1 MFSPDA
7 AVPASVAARNPRRR
21 QRTGSDDS
29 VALRHN
35 PKRIRRSGLTS
46 ETFQPQD
53 TTKVNGHIAHVEEE
67 VVTNGHAKEPA
78 NLRHASVDT
87 TSLAI
92 RHRGVKKADRER
104 RTSKTDGSIELT
116 KNENYIVTQLPTT
129 PESVRDYHTS
139 GKWHGEISAS
149 LGYALAMTQS
159 QAIVWRY
166 AQAAMSAEQLKPLNI
181 KLLHPANNSRHPLPL
196 GTLVPTSAEPALLVV
211 MPTSGKI
218 TYWESL
224 TSAASVDS
232 NRQKQQSVQGAVS
245 GMMSGEII
253 TQITEAEPRAFVLTL
268 STGRL
273 VHLIVSDPQGK
284 PSINVQYLRDNG
296 AQSGGLFGSL
306 RGVFSNVG
314 WRKDVAAVRA
324 GKSWQ
329 RGQRYVVVA
338 TSKGSFQTWDLS
350 WNGTHSLV
358 SDVDAKNDLL
368 HALIEGAEVFHDN
381 KEQLFEILDFTILA
395 GGGSGNEVAK
405 MGKSGD
411 CRLLTLTV
419 LKGVESSRYALIGL
433 TLAAGSVTID
443 VVHPITC
450 YTTSLPAEAQ
460 FEPRVLVPEPAQAA
474 FIMFEKSVVL
484 ISLVEVEETPS
495 SQLQMEAR
503 TLPDPFQDALD
514 FRSTKPYRI
523 VGCASEIYDR
533 IHAQSSCVVM
543 IYGFGLVRISALPM
557 RKGQSALDRA
567 TVTAKTKLE
576 QAVFFGNLPQD
587 LLDFSPRAETFF
599 DQEEVEAAALSV
611 SHSIMSS
618 TSVHMPSISPSM
630 DQQLQRRSTA
640 LADLNKHLRQYYPPL
655 GRLTRWK
662 LLWNAEKMAAAKALW
677 RCYNSTISNQNR
689 SSNDK
694 SVLAELIESLH
705 ESLKTENQPEHH
717 ETDGVRHW
725 FIHDVWRLE
734 YIIPWAQNMVELMF
748 ENAVEDNKRIQPAI
762 QARLVSEANDIQLS
776 SLETAFTFRDANI
789 AAYGLEHEAMI
800 DGVLLRGYEDLPE
813 IWTSTANIVERVKTM
828 TDISRELACLG
839 EDDDANEGDPLPD
852 LVLKLAA
859 DNPRQ
864 VQICCQTYIERFR
877 WLQSRPD
884 PESRA
889 AGEKLKQAHFAVR
902 KALFK
907 GLPDVGQPE
916 KAIHLAEKYR
926 DMDALVEII
935 EGEMLTADSDETMR
949 LLEERIYSYFVT
961 FGTKWSNAFFKKHL
975 DGGKAVSILNGNA
988 NFKIYLTQFL
998 RHQPNYAK
1006 LGWIHE
1012 VTSEQS
1018 YAAAAEDLML
1028 AQKQETNLWSRKVS
1042 LSMSKL
1048 SLLAATGKGQIK
1060 DKSAIDA
1067 TRKIDQDL
1075 AVFAI
1080 QERLCNYMKPTIR
1093 NALDADAEVDL
1104 ALQKYGSNVQ
1114 SKSTLRHTLKRHFRK
1129 LLALE
1134 ALPPEALIDT
1144 LTLLGGEGASP
1155 DNEGFMASRFFYAF
1169 KVLRLASLEVSDPGL
1184 KELLEKFI
1192 WRRCMIQ
1199 DDWKAINRTENKDDA
1214 QAGAETGATAL
1225 FKTLREGFKT
1235 GFWDKSVP
1243 MSPAKVLE
1251 AGTSIDALRVS
1262 SHFANIPENA
1272 LAVLAQELQK
1282 EDELLEKYMEEGR
1295 LDERWRGVVDAAKA
1309 SARHEADSMGEE
1321 QLRIRNAQEE
1331 FTARMTEKDREAY
1344 PKEGGGEDD
1353 TAIDDQGD
1361 VVMSM

>member
-1 MFSPDA
+1 MSIAKEMGSQD
-7 AVPASVAARNPRRR
+7 SDL
-21 QRTGSDDS
+21 RTG
-29 VALRHN
+29 N
-35 PKRIRRSGLTS
+35 
-46 ETFQPQD
+46 
-53 TTKVNGHIAHVEEE
+53 
-67 VVTNGHAKEPA
+67 
-78 NLRHASVDT
+78 
-87 TSLAI
+87 
-92 RHRGVKKADRER
+92 
-104 RTSKTDGSIELT
+104 
-116 KNENYIVTQLPTT
+116 
-129 PESVRDYHTS
+129 
-139 GKWHGEISAS
+139 WHGEISTS

-166 AQAAMSAEQLKPLNI
+166 AQGTMSAEQLKPLYI
-181 KLLHPANNSRHPLPL
+181 KLLYPSNNSRHPLPR
-196 GTLVPTSAEPALLVV
+196 GILVPTSAEPALLVV

-224 TSAASVDS
+224 TSAASVDL
-232 NRQKQQSVQGAVS
+232 NRQKQQSVQGTVS
-245 GMMSGEII
+245 GMLSGEFI
-253 TQITEAEPRAFVLTL
+253 TKITEAEPRAFVLTL

-273 VHLIVSDPQGK
+273 AHLILSDPQGK
-284 PSINVQYLRDNG
+284 PSIKVQYLRDNG
-296 AQSGGLFGSL
+296 AQSGGVFGSL
-306 RGVFSNVG
+306 RGVFSNAG

-324 GKSWQ
+324 GNSWQ

-338 TSKGSFQTWDLS
+338 TSKGSFQIWDLS

-358 SDVDAKNDLL
+358 NDVDAKDDLL
-368 HALIEGAEVFHDN
+368 HALIEGADVSQDN
-381 KEQLFEILDFTILA
+381 KEHIFEVLDFTILPSES
-395 GGGSGNEVAK
+395 SGKEVAK

-411 CRLLTLTV
+411 CKLLTLTV
-419 LKGVESSRYALIGL
+419 LKGAESSMYTLIGL

-450 YTTSLPAEAQ
+450 YTALFPADTQ
-460 FEPRVLVPEPAQAA
+460 FKPQVLVPEPAQAA

-484 ISLVEVEETPS
+484 VSLVEVQETPS

-514 FRSTKPYRI
+514 FRSTKPYRN
-523 VGCASEIYDR
+523 VGCASEVYDR
-533 IHAQSSCVVM
+533 IHAHSSCILM
-543 IYGFGLVRISALPM
+543 IYGFGLVRVSALPM
-557 RKGQSALDRA
+557 REGQSALDRA

-587 LLDFSPRAETFF
+587 LLDFSPRLEISFE
-599 DQEEVEAAALSV
+599 QEEVEAAALSV

-618 TSVHMPSISPSM
+618 TSVYLPSISPSM

-655 GRLTRWK
+655 GRLSRWR

-677 RCYNSTISNQNR
+677 RCYNSTINNQNR

-748 ENAVEDNKRIQPAI
+748 ETAVEDNKRIEPAI
-762 QARLVSEANDIQLS
+762 QARLVGEANDIQLS
-776 SLETAFTFRDANI
+776 GLETAFGFREANI
-789 AAYGLEHEAMI
+789 AAYGLEDETMI

-828 TDISRELACLG
+828 TDLSRELACLG
-839 EDDDANEGDPLPD
+839 EDDDANQGDPLPD

-889 AGEKLKQAHFAVR
+889 AGDKLKQAHFTVR

-907 GLPDVGQPE
+907 SLPDVGQPE

-926 DMDALVEII
+926 DMDALADII
-935 EGEMLTADSDETMR
+935 EGEMLSAESDETVR

-961 FGTKWSNAFFKKHL
+961 FGIKWSNAFFKKHL
-975 DGGKAVSILNGNA
+975 DGGKAVGILNGNA
-988 NFKIYLTQFL
+988 NFKNYLTQFL
-998 RHQPNYAK
+998 RHQPDYAK

-1012 VTSEQS
+1012 VACEKS

-1028 AQKQETNLWSRKVS
+1028 AQTQETNLWSRKIS

-1060 DKSAIDA
+1060 DKSAKDA
-1067 TRKIDQDL
+1067 TRKIDENL
-1075 AVFAI
+1075 AVLAM
-1080 QERLCNYMKPTIR
+1080 QERLCNYVKPTIR

-1114 SKSTLRHTLKRHFRK
+1114 GKFTLRQNLERHFRK
-1129 LLALE
+1129 MLALE
-1134 ALPPEALIDT
+1134 ALSPEALIDT

-1155 DNEGFMASRFFYAF
+1155 DNEGFMGSRFFYAF
-1169 KVLRLASLEVSDPGL
+1169 KVLRYNSSEASDSGF
-1184 KELLEKFI
+1184 KELQEKFI

-1199 DDWKAINRTENKDDA
+1199 DDWKDINRTELKDDA
-1214 QAGAETGATAL
+1214 QAEVETGATAL
-1225 FKTLREGFKT
+1225 FKTLREGFRT
-1235 GFWDKSVP
+1235 GFWDKFVP
-1243 MSPAKVLE
+1243 LPPAKVLE

-1272 LAVLAQELQK
+1272 LAVLAQDLEM

-1295 LDERWRGVVDAAKA
+1295 LGERWKGVVEAAKA
-1309 SARHEADSMGEE
+1309 SARDEADFKGEE

-1331 FTARMTEKDREAY
+1331 FTARMIEKDREAY
-1344 PKEGGGEDD
+1344 PKDGVREHD

-1361 VVMSM
+1361 VIMGM

>member
-1 MFSPDA
+1 M
-7 AVPASVAARNPRRR
+7 SVNKEI
-21 QRTGSDDS
+21 GLEDSD
-29 VALRHN
+29 LR
-35 PKRIRRSGLTS
+35 I
-46 ETFQPQD
+46 
-53 TTKVNGHIAHVEEE
+53 
-67 VVTNGHAKEPA
+67 
-78 NLRHASVDT
+78 
-87 TSLAI
+87 
-92 RHRGVKKADRER
+92 
-104 RTSKTDGSIELT
+104 
-116 KNENYIVTQLPTT
+116 
-129 PESVRDYHTS
+129 
-139 GKWHGEISAS
+139 GKWHGEMSTS

-166 AQAAMSAEQLKPLNI
+166 AHGTMSAEQSKLLNI
-181 KLLHPANNSRHPLPL
+181 KLLHPSNNSRHPLPL
-196 GTLVPTSAEPALLVV
+196 GILVPTSAEPALLVV

-232 NRQKQQSVQGAVS
+232 NRQKQQSVQGTVS
-245 GMMSGEII
+245 GMLSGEFI
-253 TQITEAEPRAFVLTL
+253 TKITEAEPRAFVLTL

-273 VHLIVSDPQGK
+273 AHLIVSDPQGK

-296 AQSGGLFGSL
+296 AQSGGVFGSL
-306 RGVFSNVG
+306 RGVFSNAG
-314 WRKDVAAVRA
+314 WKKDVAAVRA
-324 GKSWQ
+324 GNSYQ

-338 TSKGSFQTWDLS
+338 TSKGSFQIWDVS

-358 SDVDAKNDLL
+358 NDVDAKDDLL
-368 HALIEGAEVFHDN
+368 HALIEGADVFHDN
-381 KEQLFEILDFTILA
+381 KEHVFEVLDCTILPS
-395 GGGSGNEVAK
+395 GGSGKEVAK
-405 MGKSGD
+405 MGNSHCK
-411 CRLLTLTV
+411 LLTLTV
-419 LKGVESSRYALIGL
+419 LKGSESSRYALIGL

-450 YTTSLPAEAQ
+450 YTTSLTAETQ
-460 FEPRVLVPEPAQAA
+460 FKPQVLVPEPAQTA
-474 FIMFEKSVVL
+474 FLIFEKSIVL
-484 ISLVEVEETPS
+484 VSLVEVEETPS

-523 VGCASEIYDR
+523 VGCASELYDR
-533 IHAQSSCVVM
+533 THAQSSCVLM

-587 LLDFSPRAETFF
+587 LLDFSPRSESSFE
-599 DQEEVEAAALSV
+599 QEEVEAAALSV

-618 TSVHMPSISPSM
+618 TSVYLPSISPSM

-640 LADLNKHLRQYYPPL
+640 LADLNKHLRQYYPRL

-677 RCYNSTISNQNR
+677 RCYNAIISNQNR

-748 ENAVEDNKRIQPAI
+748 ENAVEDNKRIEPAS

-776 SLETAFTFRDANI
+776 SLETAFGFREANI
-789 AAYGLEHEAMI
+789 AAYDLEDEAMI

-828 TDISRELACLG
+828 TDVSRELACLG

-889 AGEKLKQAHFAVR
+889 AGEKLKRAHFTVR
-902 KALFK
+902 KELFCS
-907 GLPDVGQPE
+907 LPDVGQPE
-916 KAIHLAEKYR
+916 KAIYLAEKYR
-926 DMDALVEII
+926 DMDALADII
-935 EGEMLTADSDETMR
+935 EAEMLSIESDETVR

-975 DGGKAVSILNGNA
+975 KGGKAVGVLNGNA
-988 NFKIYLTQFL
+988 NFKNYLTQFL
-998 RHQPNYAK
+998 RHQPHYAK

-1012 VTSEQS
+1012 VSSEQS
-1018 YAAAAEDLML
+1018 YVAAAEDLML
-1028 AQKQETNLWSRKVS
+1028 AQEQETNLWSRKIS

-1060 DKSAIDA
+1060 NRSAKDA
-1067 TRKIDQDL
+1067 TRTIDEKL
-1075 AVFAI
+1075 AVLVI
-1080 QERLCNYMKPTIR
+1080 QEKVCNYVKPTIR

-1114 SKSTLRHTLKRHFRK
+1114 GKSTLRHSLERHFGK
-1129 LLALE
+1129 MLALE
-1134 ALPPEALIDT
+1134 ALAPEALIDI
-1144 LTLLGGEGASP
+1144 LTLLGGEGASS
-1155 DNEGFMASRFFYAF
+1155 DNEGFLGSRFFYAF
-1169 KVLRLASLEVSDPGL
+1169 EVLRLASFEASDSEF
-1184 KELLEKFI
+1184 KELQEQFI

-1199 DDWKAINRTENKDDA
+1199 DDWTAINRTELKDDA
-1214 QAGAETGATAL
+1214 QAEVETGATAL
-1225 FKTLREGFKT
+1225 FKTLREGFRT
-1235 GFWDKSVP
+1235 GFWDKSGP
-1243 MSPAKVLE
+1243 LPPAKVLE

-1262 SHFANIPENA
+1262 SHFANIPENS
-1272 LAVLAQELQK
+1272 LAMLAQDLEK

-1295 LDERWRGVVDAAKA
+1295 LGERWKGVVEAAKA
-1309 SARHEADSMGEE
+1309 SARDEADSEGEE
-1321 QLRIRNAQEE
+1321 QLKIRNAQED
-1331 FTARMTEKDREAY
+1331 FTARMIEKDREAY
-1344 PKEGGGEDD
+1344 PKEGGREDD

>member
-1 MFSPDA
+1 M
-7 AVPASVAARNPRRR
+7 
-21 QRTGSDDS
+21 
-29 VALRHN
+29 
-35 PKRIRRSGLTS
+35 
-46 ETFQPQD
+46 
-53 TTKVNGHIAHVEEE
+53 
-67 VVTNGHAKEPA
+67 
-78 NLRHASVDT
+78 
-87 TSLAI
+87 
-92 RHRGVKKADRER
+92 
-104 RTSKTDGSIELT
+104 
-116 KNENYIVTQLPTT
+116 TQLPAT
-129 PESVRDYHTS
+129 PESIRNYHTS
-139 GKWHGEISAS
+139 GTDEHSQSIGSEDSDLHTGNWHGETSTS
-149 LGYALAMTQS
+149 LGYALAMTQG

-166 AQAAMSAEQLKPLNI
+166 AQGTMLAEQLKPLNI
-181 KLLHPANNSRHPLPL
+181 KLLHPSNNSRHPLPL
-196 GTLVPTSAEPALLVV
+196 GILVPTSAEPALLVV

-232 NRQKQQSVQGAVS
+232 NRQRQQSVQGTVS
-245 GMMSGEII
+245 GMLSGEFI
-253 TQITEAEPRAFVLTL
+253 TKITEAEPRAFVLTL

-273 VHLIVSDPQGK
+273 AHLIVSDPQGK
-284 PSINVQYLRDNG
+284 SSINVQYLRDNG
-296 AQSGGLFGSL
+296 AQSGGVFGSL
-306 RGVFSNVG
+306 RGVFSNAG

-324 GKSWQ
+324 GNSWQ

-338 TSKGSFQTWDLS
+338 TSKGSFQIWDLS

-358 SDVDAKNDLL
+358 KDVDAKDDLL

-381 KEQLFEILDFTILA
+381 KEHIFEVLDFTILQR
-395 GGGSGNEVAK
+395 GGSGDEVAK
-405 MGKSGD
+405 VGKSGD
-411 CRLLTLTV
+411 CKLLTLTV
-419 LKGVESSRYALIGL
+419 LKGADSSRYALISL
-433 TLAAGSVTID
+433 TLASGSVTID

-450 YTTSLPAEAQ
+450 YTTSLPAETQ
-460 FEPRVLVPEPAQAA
+460 FKPQVLVPEPAQVA
-474 FIMFEKSVVL
+474 FLLFEKSVVL
-484 ISLVEVEETPS
+484 VSLVEVEETPS

-503 TLPDPFQDALD
+503 TLPDPFQDAID

-523 VGCASEIYDR
+523 VGCASEVYDR
-533 IHAQSSCVVM
+533 IHAQSSCLLM
-543 IYGFGLVRISALPM
+543 IYGFGLVRISVLPM
-557 RKGQSALDRA
+557 RDGQSALDRA
-567 TVTAKTKLE
+567 TVTAKTKIE

-587 LLDFSPRAETFF
+587 LLDFSPRSETSF

-618 TSVHMPSISPSM
+618 TSVYMPSISPSM

-662 LLWNAEKMAAAKALW
+662 LLWNAEKMAAAKAVW
-677 RCYNSTISNQNR
+677 RCYNAIISNQNR
-689 SSNDK
+689 SSNEQ

-734 YIIPWAQNMVELMF
+734 YIVPWAQNMVELMF
-748 ENAVEDNKRIQPAI
+748 ETAVEDNKRIEPAI

-776 SLETAFTFRDANI
+776 CLETAFGFREANI
-789 AAYGLEHEAMI
+789 VAYGLKDEAMI

-828 TDISRELACLG
+828 TDVSRELACLG

-864 VQICCQTYIERFR
+864 VQICCQTYIERFH

-889 AGEKLKQAHFAVR
+889 AGDKLKQAHFAVR

-907 GLPDVGQPE
+907 SLPDVGQPE
-916 KAIHLAEKYR
+916 QAIYLAEKYR
-926 DMDALVEII
+926 DMDALTDII
-935 EGEMLTADSDETMR
+935 EGEMLSAESDETVR

-975 DGGKAVSILNGNA
+975 DGGKAVGILNGNA
-988 NFKIYLTQFL
+988 QFKQYLTQFL
-998 RHQPNYAK
+998 RHQPIYAK

-1012 VTSEQS
+1012 VASEQS
-1018 YAAAAEDLML
+1018 YVAAAEDLML
-1028 AQKQETNLWSRKVS
+1028 AQKEEANLWSRKVS

-1048 SLLAATGKGQIK
+1048 SFLAATRKGQVK
-1060 DKSAIDA
+1060 DKSVVDSIRTIDA
-1067 TRKIDQDL
+1067 DL
-1075 AVFAI
+1075 AILAI
-1080 QERLCNYMKPTIR
+1080 QETLCNHMKPTIR

-1114 SKSTLRHTLKRHFRK
+1114 GKSTLRHSLERHFRK
-1129 LLALE
+1129 MLALE
-1134 ALPPEALIDT
+1134 ALTPEALIDT

-1155 DNEGFMASRFFYAF
+1155 DNEGFMGSRFFYAL
-1169 KVLRLASLEVSDPGL
+1169 KVLRSAVSEASDSGL
-1184 KELLEKFI
+1184 KELQEKVI
-1192 WRRCMIQ
+1192 WRRCMIH
-1199 DDWKAINRTENKDDA
+1199 DDWKAINHTELKDDT
-1214 QAGAETGATAL
+1214 QAEVETGSTAL
-1225 FKTLREGFKT
+1225 FKTLREGFRT
-1235 GFWDKSVP
+1235 GFWERSALLSP
-1243 MSPAKVLE
+1243 MKVLG

-1262 SHFANIPENA
+1262 SHIANIPENA
-1272 LAVLAQELQK
+1272 LAVLAQDLEK

-1295 LDERWRGVVDAAKA
+1295 LEERWKGVVEAAKA
-1309 SARHEADSMGEE
+1309 SARDEADSKGEE
-1321 QLRIRNAQEE
+1321 QLKVRNAQEE
-1331 FTARMTEKDREAY
+1331 FSARMMEKDREAY
-1344 PKEGGGEDD
+1344 AREGGREDD

-1361 VVMSM
+1361 VIMGL

>member
-1 MFSPDA
+1 M
-7 AVPASVAARNPRRR
+7 SVIKEM
-21 QRTGSDDS
+21 GLEDSDMC
-29 VALRHN
+29 
-35 PKRIRRSGLTS
+35 I
-46 ETFQPQD
+46 
-53 TTKVNGHIAHVEEE
+53 
-67 VVTNGHAKEPA
+67 
-78 NLRHASVDT
+78 
-87 TSLAI
+87 
-92 RHRGVKKADRER
+92 
-104 RTSKTDGSIELT
+104 
-116 KNENYIVTQLPTT
+116 
-129 PESVRDYHTS
+129 
-139 GKWHGEISAS
+139 GKWHGEMSTS

-166 AQAAMSAEQLKPLNI
+166 AHGTMSVEHLKLSNI
-181 KLLHPANNSRHPLPL
+181 KLLHPSNNSRHPLPL
-196 GTLVPTSAEPALLVV
+196 GILVPTSAEPALLVV
-211 MPTSGKI
+211 MPTSGRI

-232 NRQKQQSVQGAVS
+232 NRQKQQSVQGNVS
-245 GMMSGEII
+245 GMLSGEFI
-253 TQITEAEPRAFVLTL
+253 TKITEAEPRAFVLTL

-273 VHLIVSDPQGK
+273 AHLIVSDPQGK

-296 AQSGGLFGSL
+296 AQSGGVFGSL
-306 RGVFSNVG
+306 RGVFSNAG
-314 WRKDVAAVRA
+314 WKKDVAAVRA
-324 GKSWQ
+324 GNSCQ

-338 TSKGSFQTWDLS
+338 TSKGSFQIWDVN

-358 SDVDAKNDLL
+358 NDVDAKDDLL
-368 HALIEGAEVFHDN
+368 HALIEGADVFHDN
-381 KEQLFEILDFTILA
+381 KEHVFEVLDFTILPS
-395 GGGSGNEVAK
+395 GGSGKEVAK
-405 MGKSGD
+405 LGNSD
-411 CRLLTLTV
+411 CKLLTLTV
-419 LKGVESSRYALIGL
+419 LKGAESSRYALIGL

-450 YTTSLPAEAQ
+450 YTTSLTAESQ
-460 FEPRVLVPEPAQAA
+460 FKPQVLVPEPAQTA
-474 FIMFEKSVVL
+474 FLIFEKSIVL
-484 ISLVEVEETPS
+484 VSLVEVEETPS

-523 VGCASEIYDR
+523 VGCASELYDR
-533 IHAQSSCVVM
+533 THAQSSCVLM

-576 QAVFFGNLPQD
+576 QAVFFGSLPQD
-587 LLDFSPRAETFF
+587 LLDFSPRSEISFEQA
-599 DQEEVEAAALSV
+599 EVEAAALSV

-618 TSVHMPSISPSM
+618 TSVYLPSISPSM

-640 LADLNKHLRQYYPPL
+640 LADLNKHLRQYFPRL

-677 RCYNSTISNQNR
+677 RCYNAIISNQNR

-734 YIIPWAQNMVELMF
+734 YIVPWAQNMVELMF
-748 ENAVEDNKRIQPAI
+748 ENAVEDNKRIEPAS

-776 SLETAFTFRDANI
+776 SLETAFGFREANI
-789 AAYGLEHEAMI
+789 AAYDLEDEAMI

-828 TDISRELACLG
+828 TDVSRELACLG

-889 AGEKLKQAHFAVR
+889 AGEKLKQAHFTVR
-902 KALFK
+902 KDLFRS
-907 GLPDVGQPE
+907 LPDVGQPE
-916 KAIHLAEKYR
+916 KAIYLAEKYR
-926 DMDALVEII
+926 DMDALADII
-935 EGEMLTADSDETMR
+935 EAEMLSIESDETVR

-975 DGGKAVSILNGNA
+975 NGGKAVGILNGNA
-988 NFKIYLTQFL
+988 NFKNYLTQFL
-998 RHQPNYAK
+998 RHQPHYAK

-1012 VTSEQS
+1012 ISSEQS
-1018 YAAAAEDLML
+1018 YVAAAEDLML
-1028 AQKQETNLWSRKVS
+1028 AQEQETNLWSRKIS

-1060 DKSAIDA
+1060 DTSAKDA
-1067 TRKIDQDL
+1067 TRTIDERL
-1075 AVFAI
+1075 AVLVI
-1080 QERLCNYMKPTIR
+1080 QEKLCNYVKPTIR

-1114 SKSTLRHTLKRHFRK
+1114 GKSTLRHSLERHFGK
-1129 LLALE
+1129 MLALE
-1134 ALPPEALIDT
+1134 ALAPEALIDI
-1144 LTLLGGEGASP
+1144 LTLLGGEGASS
-1155 DNEGFMASRFFYAF
+1155 DNEGFLGSRFFYAF
-1169 KVLRLASLEVSDPGL
+1169 KVLRLASLEASDSEF
-1184 KELLEKFI
+1184 KELQEQFI

-1199 DDWKAINRTENKDDA
+1199 DDWTAINRTELKDDA
-1214 QAGAETGATAL
+1214 QAEVETGATAL
-1225 FKTLREGFKT
+1225 FKTLREGFRT
-1235 GFWDKSVP
+1235 GFWDKSGP
-1243 MSPAKVLE
+1243 LPPAKVLE
-1251 AGTSIDALRVS
+1251 AGTSIDALRAS
-1262 SHFANIPENA
+1262 SYFANTPENS
-1272 LAVLAQELQK
+1272 LAMLAQDLEQ
-1282 EDELLEKYMEEGR
+1282 EDELLEKYMEDGR
-1295 LDERWRGVVDAAKA
+1295 LGERWKGVVEAAKA
-1309 SARHEADSMGEE
+1309 SARDEADFKGEE
-1321 QLRIRNAQEE
+1321 QLKIRNAQEDL
-1331 FTARMTEKDREAY
+1331 TARMIEKDREAY
-1344 PKEGGGEDD
+1344 PKEGGREDD
-1353 TAIDDQGD
+1353 TVIDDQGD
-1361 VVMSM
+1361 VVMGM

>member
-1 MFSPDA
+1 MS
-7 AVPASVAARNPRRR
+7 
-21 QRTGSDDS
+21 T
-29 VALRHN
+29 
-35 PKRIRRSGLTS
+35 
-46 ETFQPQD
+46 
-53 TTKVNGHIAHVEEE
+53 
-67 VVTNGHAKEPA
+67 AKELGLEDSD
-78 NLRHASVDT
+78 LRT
-87 TSLAI
+87 
-92 RHRGVKKADRER
+92 
-104 RTSKTDGSIELT
+104 
-116 KNENYIVTQLPTT
+116 
-129 PESVRDYHTS
+129 
-139 GKWHGEISAS
+139 GKWHGDISTS

-159 QAIVWRY
+159 QAVVWRY
-166 AQAAMSAEQLKPLNI
+166 AQGTMSAEQPKPLNI
-181 KLLHPANNSRHPLPL
+181 KLLHPSNNTRHPLPL
-196 GTLVPTSAEPALLVV
+196 GILVPTSAEPALLVI
-211 MPTSGKI
+211 MPASGKI

-232 NRQKQQSVQGAVS
+232 NRQKQQSVQGTVS
-245 GMMSGEII
+245 GMLSGEFV
-253 TQITEAEPRAFVLTL
+253 TKITEAEPRAFVLTL

-273 VHLIVSDPQGK
+273 AHLVMSDSQGK
-284 PSINVQYLRDNG
+284 PSINVQYLRNNG
-296 AQSGGLFGSL
+296 AQSGSVFGSL
-306 RGVFSNVG
+306 RGVFSNTG
-314 WRKDVAAVRA
+314 WKKDVAAVRA
-324 GKSWQ
+324 GNSWQ
-329 RGQRYVVVA
+329 RGQRYVIVA

-358 SDVDAKNDLL
+358 NDVDAKNDLL
-368 HALIEGAEVFHDN
+368 HALIEGGEVFHDN
-381 KEQLFEILDFTILA
+381 KEHVFEVLDFATLPS
-395 GGGSGNEVAK
+395 GGLGNEVAES
-405 MGKSGD
+405 GRSGD
-411 CRLLTLTV
+411 CKLLTLTV
-419 LKGVESSRYALIGL
+419 LKGAESSRYALIGL
-433 TLAAGSVTID
+433 TLTAGSVTID

-450 YTTSLPAEAQ
+450 YTTSLPAETQ
-460 FEPRVLVPEPAQAA
+460 TKPQVLVPEPAQAA
-474 FIMFEKSVVL
+474 FLVFERSVVL
-484 ISLVEVEETPS
+484 VSLVEIEETPS

-514 FRSTKPYRI
+514 FRSTKPYRV
-523 VGCASEIYDR
+523 VGCASEVYDR
-533 IHAQSSCVVM
+533 SHAQSSCVLM

-587 LLDFSPRAETFF
+587 LLDFSPRPEVSF

-618 TSVHMPSISPSM
+618 TSVYMPSISPSM

-640 LADLNKHLRQYYPPL
+640 LADLNKHLRHYYPPL
-655 GRLTRWK
+655 SRLTRWK

-677 RCYNSTISNQNR
+677 RCYNAIISNQNR
-689 SSNDK
+689 SSDDK

-748 ENAVEDNKRIQPAI
+748 ETAVEDNKRIEPTI

-776 SLETAFTFRDANI
+776 SLETAFGFREANVV
-789 AAYGLEHEAMI
+789 AYGLENEAMT

-828 TDISRELACLG
+828 TDVSRELACLG
-839 EDDDANEGDPLPD
+839 EDDDTNEGDPLPD

-877 WLQSRPD
+877 WLQSRRE

-889 AGEKLKQAHFAVR
+889 AGDKLKQAHLAVR

-907 GLPDVGQPE
+907 SLPDVGQPE
-916 KAIHLAEKYR
+916 KAIYLAEKYH
-926 DMDALVEII
+926 DMDALADII
-935 EGEMLTADSDETMR
+935 EGEMLSVDSDETVR

-975 DGGKAVSILNGNA
+975 DGGKAVGILNGNA
-988 NFKIYLTQFL
+988 KFRKYLTQFF

-1012 VTSEQS
+1012 VASEQS
-1018 YAAAAEDLML
+1018 YGAAAQDLML
-1028 AQKQETNLWSRKVS
+1028 AQAQETNIWSRKVS

-1048 SLLAATGKGQIK
+1048 CLLAATGKGQMK
-1060 DKSAIDA
+1060 NKSAKDA
-1067 TRKIDQDL
+1067 TQTIDESL
-1075 AVFAI
+1075 AVLAT
-1080 QERLCNYMKPTIR
+1080 QEILCNYVKPTIR

-1114 SKSTLRHTLKRHFRK
+1114 GKSTLRHGLQRHFRK
-1129 LLALE
+1129 MLALE
-1134 ALPPEALIDT
+1134 ALPPEDLIDT
-1144 LTLLGGEGASP
+1144 LTLIGGEGAPP
-1155 DNEGFMASRFFYAF
+1155 DNEGFMGLRFFYAF
-1169 KVLRLASLEVSDPGL
+1169 KVLRLASSKMGDSGL
-1184 KELLEKFI
+1184 KELQERFI

-1199 DDWKAINRTENKDDA
+1199 DDWKAINRTELKADA
-1214 QAGAETGATAL
+1214 QAEVETGATAL
-1225 FKTLREGFKT
+1225 FKTLREGFRT
-1235 GFWDKSVP
+1235 GFWDESAPLPPTKI
-1243 MSPAKVLE
+1243 LE

-1262 SHFANIPENA
+1262 SHFVNVPENA
-1272 LAVLAQELQK
+1272 LALFAQDLEK

-1295 LDERWRGVVDAAKA
+1295 LDERWKGIVEAAKA
-1309 SARHEADSMGEE
+1309 SARNKADSEGEE
-1321 QLRIRNAQEE
+1321 QLRMRTTQED
-1331 FTARMTEKDREAY
+1331 FTARMIKKDREAY
-1344 PKEGGGEDD
+1344 PKGGGRDD
-1353 TAIDDQGD
+1353 DIAIDDQGD
-1361 VVMSM
+1361 VVMGM

>member
-1 MFSPDA
+1 M
-7 AVPASVAARNPRRR
+7 
-21 QRTGSDDS
+21 
-29 VALRHN
+29 
-35 PKRIRRSGLTS
+35 
-46 ETFQPQD
+46 
-53 TTKVNGHIAHVEEE
+53 
-67 VVTNGHAKEPA
+67 
-78 NLRHASVDT
+78 
-87 TSLAI
+87 
-92 RHRGVKKADRER
+92 
-104 RTSKTDGSIELT
+104 
-116 KNENYIVTQLPTT
+116 TQLPTT
-129 PESVRDYHTS
+129 PESVRDYHISGAYELDEETVVEDS
-139 GKWHGEISAS
+139 DMRTGKWHGEISAS
-149 LGYALAMTQS
+149 LGYALAMTPT

-166 AQAAMSAEQLKPLNI
+166 AQATTSAEQLKPLNI
-181 KLLHPANNSRHPLPL
+181 KLLHPSNNSRHPLPL

-224 TSAASVDS
+224 TSAASVDA

-245 GMMSGEII
+245 GMLSGELI

-284 PSINVQYLRDNG
+284 PSINVQYLRDIG
-296 AQSGGLFGSL
+296 AQSGGVFGSL
-306 RGVFSNVG
+306 RGVFSNAG

-324 GKSWQ
+324 GNSSQ

-338 TSKGSFQTWDLS
+338 TSKGSFHTWDLS

-358 SDVDAKNDLL
+358 NEVDAKNDLL

-381 KEQLFEILDFTILA
+381 KEHIFEVLDFTILA
-395 GGGSGNEVAK
+395 GGGPGNEVVRIVQ
-405 MGKSGD
+405 SGD
-411 CRLLTLTV
+411 CKLLTLTV
-419 LKGVESSRYALIGL
+419 LKGVESARYALIGL

-460 FEPRVLVPEPAQAA
+460 FKPRVLVPEPAQTA

-514 FRSTKPYRI
+514 FRTIKPYRM

-533 IHAQSSCVVM
+533 IQAQSSCVVM
-543 IYGFGLVRISALPM
+543 VYGFGLVRISALPM

-587 LLDFSPRAETFF
+587 LLDFSPRSETSF
-599 DQEEVEAAALSV
+599 DQEEVEAAALDV

-618 TSVHMPSISPSM
+618 TSVYIPSISPSM

-677 RCYNSTISNQNR
+677 RSYNAIISNQNR
-689 SSNDK
+689 ASDDK

-748 ENAVEDNKRIQPAI
+748 ETAVEDDKRIQPAS

-776 SLETAFTFRDANI
+776 SLETAFAFREANI
-789 AAYGLEHEAMI
+789 AAYGLENEAMI

-813 IWTSTANIVERVKTM
+813 IWTSTATIVERVKTM
-828 TDISRELACLG
+828 TDVSRELACLG

-884 PESRA
+884 PDSRA
-889 AGEKLKQAHFAVR
+889 AGQKLKQAHFAVR
-902 KALFK
+902 RALFK
-907 GLPDVGQPE
+907 SLPDVGQPE

-926 DMDALVEII
+926 DMDALVDII
-935 EGEMLTADSDETMR
+935 EGEMLSADSDETMR

-975 DGGKAVSILNGNA
+975 DGGKAVGILNGNV
-988 NFKIYLTQFL
+988 NFKNYLTQFL
-998 RHQPNYAK
+998 RHQPHYAK

-1060 DKSAIDA
+1060 NKSANDV
-1067 TRKIDQDL
+1067 TRKIDRDL
-1075 AVFAI
+1075 AVLAI
-1080 QERLCNYMKPTIR
+1080 QERLYNYVKPTIR

-1104 ALQKYGSNVQ
+1104 ALQKYGYKVQ
-1114 SKSTLRHTLKRHFRK
+1114 SKSTLRHSLERHFRSM
-1129 LLALE
+1129 LALE
-1134 ALPPEALIDT
+1134 ALPPEDLIET
-1144 LTLLGGEGASP
+1144 LTLLGGDGASP

-1169 KVLRLASLEVSDPGL
+1169 KVLKLASSELSDRGV
-1184 KELLEKFI
+1184 KELLEKFV

-1199 DDWKAINRTENKDDA
+1199 DDWKAINRTENKDDT
-1214 QAGAETGATAL
+1214 QAGAETGATTL
-1225 FKTLREGFKT
+1225 FKTLREGFRT
-1235 GFWDKSVP
+1235 GFWDECVP
-1243 MSPAKVLE
+1243 LSPAKVLE

-1262 SHFANIPENA
+1262 SHFANVPENA
-1272 LAVLAQELQK
+1272 LAVLAQDLEK

-1295 LDERWRGVVDAAKA
+1295 LDERWGGVVDAAKT
-1309 SARHEADSMGEE
+1309 SARHEADSLGEE
-1321 QLRIRNAQEE
+1321 QLRDRKAQEE

-1344 PKEGGGEDD
+1344 PKEGDEEDD

-1361 VVMSM
+1361 VVMGT

>member
-1 MFSPDA
+1 M
-7 AVPASVAARNPRRR
+7 SVNKEM
-21 QRTGSDDS
+21 GLEDSD
-29 VALRHN
+29 LR
-35 PKRIRRSGLTS
+35 I
-46 ETFQPQD
+46 
-53 TTKVNGHIAHVEEE
+53 
-67 VVTNGHAKEPA
+67 
-78 NLRHASVDT
+78 
-87 TSLAI
+87 
-92 RHRGVKKADRER
+92 
-104 RTSKTDGSIELT
+104 
-116 KNENYIVTQLPTT
+116 
-129 PESVRDYHTS
+129 
-139 GKWHGEISAS
+139 GKWHGEMLTS

-166 AQAAMSAEQLKPLNI
+166 VHGTMSAEQLKLLNI
-181 KLLHPANNSRHPLPL
+181 KLLHPSNNSRHPLPL
-196 GTLVPTSAEPALLVV
+196 GILVPTSAEPALLVV
-211 MPTSGKI
+211 MPTSGRV

-232 NRQKQQSVQGAVS
+232 NRQKQQSVQGTVS
-245 GMMSGEII
+245 GMLSGEFI
-253 TQITEAEPRAFVLTL
+253 TKITEAEPRAFVLTL

-273 VHLIVSDPQGK
+273 AHLIVSDPQGK

-296 AQSGGLFGSL
+296 AQSGGVFGSL
-306 RGVFSNVG
+306 RGVFSNAG
-314 WRKDVAAVRA
+314 WKKDVAAVRA
-324 GKSWQ
+324 GNSYQ

-338 TSKGSFQTWDLS
+338 TSKGSFQIWDVS

-358 SDVDAKNDLL
+358 NDVDAKDDLL
-368 HALIEGAEVFHDN
+368 HALIEGADVFHDN
-381 KEQLFEILDFTILA
+381 KEHVFEVLDCTILPS
-395 GGGSGNEVAK
+395 GGSGKEVAK
-405 MGKSGD
+405 TGNSD
-411 CRLLTLTV
+411 CKLLTLTV
-419 LKGVESSRYALIGL
+419 LKGAESSRYALIGL

-450 YTTSLPAEAQ
+450 YTTSLTAETQ
-460 FEPRVLVPEPAQAA
+460 FKPQLLVPEPAQTA
-474 FIMFEKSVVL
+474 FLIFEKGIVL
-484 ISLVEVEETPS
+484 VSLVEVEETPS

-503 TLPDPFQDALD
+503 TLPDPFQDALN

-523 VGCASEIYDR
+523 VGCASELYDR
-533 IHAQSSCVVM
+533 THAQSSCVLM

-587 LLDFSPRAETFF
+587 LLDFSPRSEISFE
-599 DQEEVEAAALSV
+599 QEEVEAAALSV

-618 TSVHMPSISPSM
+618 TSVYLPSISPSM

-640 LADLNKHLRQYYPPL
+640 LADLNKHLRQYYPRL

-677 RCYNSTISNQNR
+677 RCYNAIISNQNR

-748 ENAVEDNKRIQPAI
+748 ENAVEDNKRIEPAS

-776 SLETAFTFRDANI
+776 SLETAFEFREANI
-789 AAYGLEHEAMI
+789 AAYGLEDEAMI
-800 DGVLLRGYEDLPE
+800 DGVLLRGYEHLPE

-828 TDISRELACLG
+828 TDVSRELACLG
-839 EDDDANEGDPLPD
+839 EDDDANQGDPLPD

-884 PESRA
+884 LESRA
-889 AGEKLKQAHFAVR
+889 AGEKLKQAYFAVR
-902 KALFK
+902 KELFCS
-907 GLPDVGQPE
+907 LLDVGQPE

-926 DMDALVEII
+926 DMDALADII
-935 EGEMLTADSDETMR
+935 EAEMLSIESEETVR

-975 DGGKAVSILNGNA
+975 KGGKAVGVLNGNA
-988 NFKIYLTQFL
+988 NFKNYLTQFL
-998 RHQPNYAK
+998 RHQPHYAK

-1012 VTSEQS
+1012 VSSEQS
-1018 YAAAAEDLML
+1018 YVAAAEDLML
-1028 AQKQETNLWSRKVS
+1028 AQEQETNLWSRKIS

-1060 DKSAIDA
+1060 NRSAKDA
-1067 TRKIDQDL
+1067 TRTIDEKL
-1075 AVFAI
+1075 AVLVI
-1080 QERLCNYMKPTIR
+1080 QEKVCNYVKPTIR

-1114 SKSTLRHTLKRHFRK
+1114 GKSTLRHNLERHFGK
-1129 LLALE
+1129 MLALE
-1134 ALPPEALIDT
+1134 ALAPEALIDI
-1144 LTLLGGEGASP
+1144 LTLLGGEGASS
-1155 DNEGFMASRFFYAF
+1155 DNEGFLGSRFFYAF
-1169 KVLRLASLEVSDPGL
+1169 KVLRLASLEASDPEF
-1184 KELLEKFI
+1184 KELQEKFI

-1199 DDWKAINRTENKDDA
+1199 DDWTAINRTELKDDA
-1214 QAGAETGATAL
+1214 QAEVETGATAL
-1225 FKTLREGFKT
+1225 FKTLREGFRT
-1235 GFWDKSVP
+1235 GFWDKSGP
-1243 MSPAKVLE
+1243 LPLAKVLE

-1262 SHFANIPENA
+1262 SHFANIPENS
-1272 LAVLAQELQK
+1272 LAMLAQDLEK

-1295 LDERWRGVVDAAKA
+1295 LGERWKGVVEAAKA
-1309 SARHEADSMGEE
+1309 SARDEADTQGEE
-1321 QLRIRNAQEE
+1321 QLKVRNAQED
-1331 FTARMTEKDREAY
+1331 FTARMIEKDREAY

-1353 TAIDDQGD
+1353 AAIDDQGD
-1361 VVMSM
+1361 VVMGM

>member
-1 MFSPDA
+1 M
-7 AVPASVAARNPRRR
+7 SVNKEI
-21 QRTGSDDS
+21 GLEDSD
-29 VALRHN
+29 LR
-35 PKRIRRSGLTS
+35 I
-46 ETFQPQD
+46 
-53 TTKVNGHIAHVEEE
+53 
-67 VVTNGHAKEPA
+67 
-78 NLRHASVDT
+78 
-87 TSLAI
+87 
-92 RHRGVKKADRER
+92 
-104 RTSKTDGSIELT
+104 
-116 KNENYIVTQLPTT
+116 
-129 PESVRDYHTS
+129 
-139 GKWHGEISAS
+139 GKWHGEMSTS

-166 AQAAMSAEQLKPLNI
+166 AHGTMSAEQSKLLNI
-181 KLLHPANNSRHPLPL
+181 KLLHPSNNSRHPLPL
-196 GTLVPTSAEPALLVV
+196 GILVPTSAEPALLVV

-232 NRQKQQSVQGAVS
+232 NRQKQQSVQGTVS
-245 GMMSGEII
+245 GMLSGEFI
-253 TQITEAEPRAFVLTL
+253 TKITEAEPRAFVLTL

-273 VHLIVSDPQGK
+273 AHLILSDPQGK

-296 AQSGGLFGSL
+296 AQTGGVFGSL
-306 RGVFSNVG
+306 RGVFSNAG
-314 WRKDVAAVRA
+314 WKKDVAAVRA
-324 GKSWQ
+324 GNSYQ

-338 TSKGSFQTWDLS
+338 TSKGSFQIWDVS

-358 SDVDAKNDLL
+358 NDVDAKDDLL
-368 HALIEGAEVFHDN
+368 HALIEGADVFHDN
-381 KEQLFEILDFTILA
+381 KEHVFEVLDCTILPS
-395 GGGSGNEVAK
+395 GGSGKEVAK
-405 MGKSGD
+405 MGNSHCK
-411 CRLLTLTV
+411 LLTLTV
-419 LKGVESSRYALIGL
+419 LKGSESSRYALIGL

-450 YTTSLPAEAQ
+450 YTTSLTAETQ
-460 FEPRVLVPEPAQAA
+460 FKPQVLVPEPAQTA
-474 FIMFEKSVVL
+474 FLIFEKSIVL
-484 ISLVEVEETPS
+484 VSLVEVEETPS

-523 VGCASEIYDR
+523 VGCASELYDR
-533 IHAQSSCVVM
+533 THAQSSCVLM

-587 LLDFSPRAETFF
+587 LLDFSPRSESSFE
-599 DQEEVEAAALSV
+599 QEEVEAAALSV

-618 TSVHMPSISPSM
+618 TSVYLPSISPSM

-640 LADLNKHLRQYYPPL
+640 LADLNKHLRQYYPRL

-677 RCYNSTISNQNR
+677 RCYNAIISNQNR

-748 ENAVEDNKRIQPAI
+748 ENAVEDNKRIEPAS

-776 SLETAFTFRDANI
+776 SLETAFGFREANI
-789 AAYGLEHEAMI
+789 AAYDLEDEAMI

-828 TDISRELACLG
+828 TDVSRELACLG

-889 AGEKLKQAHFAVR
+889 AGEKLKRAHFTVR
-902 KALFK
+902 KELFCS
-907 GLPDVGQPE
+907 LPDVGQPE
-916 KAIHLAEKYR
+916 KAIYLAEKYR
-926 DMDALVEII
+926 DMDALADII
-935 EGEMLTADSDETMR
+935 EAEMLSIESDETVR

-975 DGGKAVSILNGNA
+975 KGGKAVGVLNGNA
-988 NFKIYLTQFL
+988 NFKNYLTQFL
-998 RHQPNYAK
+998 RHQPHYAK

-1012 VTSEQS
+1012 VSSEQS
-1018 YAAAAEDLML
+1018 YVAAAEDLML
-1028 AQKQETNLWSRKVS
+1028 AQEQETNLWSRKIS

-1060 DKSAIDA
+1060 NRSAKDA
-1067 TRKIDQDL
+1067 TRTIDEKL
-1075 AVFAI
+1075 AVLVI
-1080 QERLCNYMKPTIR
+1080 QEKVCNYVKPTIR

-1114 SKSTLRHTLKRHFRK
+1114 GKSTLRHSLERHFGK
-1129 LLALE
+1129 MLALE
-1134 ALPPEALIDT
+1134 ALAPEALIDI
-1144 LTLLGGEGASP
+1144 LTLLGGEGASS
-1155 DNEGFMASRFFYAF
+1155 DNEGFLGSRFFYAF
-1169 KVLRLASLEVSDPGL
+1169 EVLRLASFEASDSEF
-1184 KELLEKFI
+1184 KELQEQFI

-1199 DDWKAINRTENKDDA
+1199 DDWTAINRTELKDDA
-1214 QAGAETGATAL
+1214 QAEVETGATAL
-1225 FKTLREGFKT
+1225 FKTLREGFRT
-1235 GFWDKSVP
+1235 GFWDKSGP
-1243 MSPAKVLE
+1243 LPPAKVLE

-1262 SHFANIPENA
+1262 SHFANIPENS
-1272 LAVLAQELQK
+1272 LAMLAQDLEK

-1295 LDERWRGVVDAAKA
+1295 LGERWKGVVEAAKA
-1309 SARHEADSMGEE
+1309 SARDEADSEGEE
-1321 QLRIRNAQEE
+1321 QLKIRNAQED
-1331 FTARMTEKDREAY
+1331 FTARMIEKDREAY
-1344 PKEGGGEDD
+1344 PKEGGREDD